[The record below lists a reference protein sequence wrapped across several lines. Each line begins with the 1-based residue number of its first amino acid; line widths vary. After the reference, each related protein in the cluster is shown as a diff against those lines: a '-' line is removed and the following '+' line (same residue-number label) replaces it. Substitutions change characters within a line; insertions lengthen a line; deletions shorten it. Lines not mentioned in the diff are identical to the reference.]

1 MSFKKIITSIKILRD
16 IVVFCYRLKIVFNNI
31 INNLYLS
38 FKWLFISRETTNFT
52 YDLTKLNKIYL
63 AQTISHIVDKSF
75 DEIYNYILEVEND
88 NSLKKHIITETKKSD
103 QRFKSNKT
111 VYFGRRIGWYAI
123 VRAIKPKVIV
133 ETGVDKGLGACILTA
148 ALIKNNSEGYK
159 GYYYGTDIN
168 PKAGFL
174 LKNKYKNFGEILY
187 GDSIKSL
194 KHLSKK
200 IDLFINDSNH
210 SEDYEYNEYK
220 VILNKLSKNSIILGD
235 NAHYNSKLFSFS
247 KKYNR
252 SFLFF
257 SEDPKNH
264 FKNGAGIGFS
274 YIINK

>member
-210 SEDYEYNEYK
+210 SADYEYNEYK